1 MDTGKNEL
9 SPEIVEA
16 IREVIKEEI
25 GNTIINQHPL
35 FGMLESERIFMD
47 EQERLKE
54 HPLKGV
60 LGHNESVV
68 RNNPLIKVM
77 SINVK

>member
-1 MDTGKNEL
+1 MDTEKNEL
-9 SPEIVEA
+9 SPEMIEA
-16 IREVIKEEI
+16 IRETVKERI
-25 GNTIINQHPL
+25 VNTIINQHPL

-60 LGHNESVV
+60 LGHDKGVV

-77 SINVK
+77 STNVK

>member
-9 SPEIVEA
+9 SPEMAEA
-16 IREVIKEEI
+16 IREAVKERI
-25 GNTIINQHPL
+25 VNTIINQHSL

-60 LGHNESVV
+60 LGHDKSVV
-68 RNNPLIKVM
+68 RNNPLIKVV